1 WFHQSENGFI
11 VHPSKAA
18 LPEPPIRSPK
28 FARIHIVQTTIGVI
42 AVRQR
47 APIGIAARAQR
58 PCGFHRVFSKT
69 AAKMITTSGAL
80 LTLVRH
86 AAASASPMLTAIVT
100 VAADAVK
107 MRVAQKK
114 IIPPQRA
121 EKVSLLMV
129 KNTSCGK

>member
-1 WFHQSENGFI
+1 MSAGPQLICSPCHSNSPRQNRAAKSDQKNQIPRSEKIGWFHQSENGFI

-58 PCGFHRVFSKT
+58 PRGFHRVFSKT

-80 LTLVRH
+80 LTLVRYP
-86 AAASASPMLTAIVT
+86 AA
-100 VAADAVK
+100 
-107 MRVAQKK
+107 
-114 IIPPQRA
+114 
-121 EKVSLLMV
+121 
-129 KNTSCGK
+129 